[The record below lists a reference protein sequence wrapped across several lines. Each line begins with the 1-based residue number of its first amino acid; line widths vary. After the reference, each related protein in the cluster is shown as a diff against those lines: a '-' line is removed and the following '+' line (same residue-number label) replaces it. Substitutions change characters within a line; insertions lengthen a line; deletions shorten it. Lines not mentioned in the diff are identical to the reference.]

1 MFKKLKKTE
10 LQNIY
15 LDYCC
20 SKENGRR
27 CESLVPFAEQYKEQK
42 KIKDF
47 MTLSPAIDIVTKM
60 FFEEVANRYL
70 KQALNN
76 DLIGGLVYEMYK
88 FMSSLKTSLCLI
100 KDIKIH
106 YIKLNAKD

>member
-15 LDYCC
+15 LNYCC

-27 CESLVPFAEQYKEQK
+27 CESLVPFAEQYKEQR
-42 KIKDF
+42 KIGDL
-47 MTLSPAIDIVTKM
+47 MPLSTAIDIVTKM

-70 KQALNN
+70 K
-76 DLIGGLVYEMYK
+76 
-88 FMSSLKTSLCLI
+88 
-100 KDIKIH
+100 
-106 YIKLNAKD
+106 